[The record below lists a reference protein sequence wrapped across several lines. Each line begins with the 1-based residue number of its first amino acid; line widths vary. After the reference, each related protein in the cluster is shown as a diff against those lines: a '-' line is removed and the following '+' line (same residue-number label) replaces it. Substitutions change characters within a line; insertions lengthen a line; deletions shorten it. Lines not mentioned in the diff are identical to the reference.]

1 MTLYELLEKI
11 YKYLNGI
18 KKPFDQRDR
27 IEYIRLVVNMIEDG
41 LTWTQIKKEI
51 TTWRELP

>member
-1 MTLYELLEKI
+1 VTLYELLEKI